1 MKILDCKISDENL
14 RDEVLDKA
22 FEMIRSG
29 KYAEAYELRDIVVC
43 KWNGK
48 GKDDYG
54 FSISVEDS
62 VEASFSINHYMLG
75 GSGEDADIMTIE
87 SELFADELIVPR
99 TAEVKL
105 DWKEDV
111 PNQYKT
117 VKLHF
122 DEIKGM
128 AQKGISPK
136 EIAKTFEIPW
146 TNEDSLWIMAKDKI

>member
-1 MKILDCKISDENL
+1 MRILDFKISDENM
-14 RDEVLDKA
+14 RDEIVNKA

-48 GKDDYG
+48 GKNDYG
-54 FSISVEDS
+54 FSLSVADC
-62 VEASFSINHYMLG
+62 VGASFYITDYMLG
-75 GSGEDADIMTIE
+75 GSGNDADITVIE
-87 SELFADELIVPR
+87 SELFEDVLKVPQ

-105 DWKEDV
+105 DWADDI

-122 DEIKGM
+122 NEIKGM
-128 AQKGISPK
+128 AQQGISPEK
-136 EIAKTFEIPW
+136 IAKAFEIPW
-146 TNEDSLWIMAKDKI
+146 TDEDSLWILAKDKA

>member
-1 MKILDCKISDENL
+1 MKILDFKISDENL
-14 RDEVLDKA
+14 RDEIVNKA

-54 FSISVEDS
+54 FSISVEDC
-62 VEASFSINHYMLG
+62 VDASFSITDYMLG
-75 GSGEDADIMTIE
+75 GSGDEADITVIE
-87 SELFADELIVPR
+87 SELFENELKVPK
-99 TAEVKL
+99 TVEVKL
-105 DWKEDV
+105 DWKEDI

-128 AQKGISPK
+128 AQQGISPEK
-136 EIAKTFEIPW
+136 IAKTFEIPW
-146 TNEDSLWIMAKDKI
+146 TNEDSLWIMAKDKV

>member
-1 MKILDCKISDENL
+1 MKILDLKISDENM
-14 RDEVLDKA
+14 RDEIVNKA

-54 FSISVEDS
+54 FSISVEDC
-62 VEASFSINHYMLG
+62 VDAPFSINHYMLG
-75 GSGEDADIMTIE
+75 GSGEDADITVIE
-87 SELFADELIVPR
+87 SELFEDVLKVPQ

-105 DWKEDV
+105 DWEEDI

-117 VKLHF
+117 VKINF
-122 DEIKGM
+122 DKVKGM
-128 AQKGISPK
+128 VQQGIRPE

-146 TNEDSLWIMAKDKI
+146 TNEDSVWIMAKDKI